1 MGLFVS
7 VDNAR
12 ATVPD
17 RDRDRAPPAEEANVR
32 RRKS

>member
-17 RDRDRAPPAEEANVR
+17 RDRDRAPPASDERSV
-32 RRKS
+32 